1 MNPQPPLHTAEQRAQ
16 EKGRLM
22 AQAAQERVAMQELLG
37 QWKRAAQPDGRL
49 GIAAWLLRGFMS
61 RSAPQGKPAWALL
74 VLLPLVQR
82 LWPTLDPWSLD
93 SWVSHAGQQVRQW
106 RQAWRQRKQ
115 PASTPASAGQEACA
129 NAQADASTA
138 APAKP
143 VG

>member
-1 MNPQPPLHTAEQRAQ
+1 MNPQPPLCTAEQRAQ

-22 AQAAQERVAMQELLG
+22 EQAAQERVAMQQLLG
-37 QWKRAAQPDGRL
+37 HWKRAVQPDGRL

-106 RQAWRQRKQ
+106 RQAWQQRKH
-115 PASTPASAGQEACA
+115 PASTPASAVQDACVEV
-129 NAQADASTA
+129 QAEVSTG